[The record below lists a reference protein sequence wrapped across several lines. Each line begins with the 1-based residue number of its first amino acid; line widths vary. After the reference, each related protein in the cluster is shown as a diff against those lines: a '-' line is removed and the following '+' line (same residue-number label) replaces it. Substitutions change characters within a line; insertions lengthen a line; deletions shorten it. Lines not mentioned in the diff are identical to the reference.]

1 MSTAALSSLLKKTD
15 VCARLALSART
26 LEGMVKEGTFPPPVR
41 MGKFV
46 YWSEKSIHSWM
57 VRQFGPQEA
66 WKP

>member
-1 MSTAALSSLLKKTD
+1 MSTTVSPKLFKKSD

-26 LEGMVKEGTFPPPVR
+26 LEGMVSEGAFPPPVR

-46 YWSEKSIHSWM
+46 YWSEKSIDAWM

-66 WKP
+66 WRP